1 MLTLEQNHF
10 VIGPHAMDQKG
21 LAHFLAE
28 PDLALEDGCL
38 HGHRDGTE
46 LVEPT
51 LAHHPDLRMEE
62 SLAQKLPIGIGGL
75 GGMPRVDAHGITLI
89 PEGDELAG
97 EGVEKRL
104 GRGMMAVYVE
114 DAGHR
119 RQGTGS

>member
-1 MLTLEQNHF
+1 
-10 VIGPHAMDQKG
+10 
-21 LAHFLAE
+21 
-28 PDLALEDGCL
+28 
-38 HGHRDGTE
+38 
-46 LVEPT
+46 
-51 LAHHPDLRMEE
+51 MEE